1 MVWIYRGFLLYE
13 GKAKTLSVKE
23 SEDGRIPNFTPMQ
36 DLS

>member
-13 GKAKTLSVKE
+13 GKAKTLSE
-23 SEDGRIPNFTPMQ
+23 SEDERIPDFTQMQ